1 MDLPPKDLGPRAN
14 LLNLENA
21 ASNCIRK
28 ITGLKSLKILR

>member
-28 ITGLKSLKILR
+28 IQD